1 MEIGL
6 YFQRP
11 MCRSVAV
18 RTGNSW
24 GLRIRIRSASLEPLI
39 SGFLILADRFGLAIS
54 GDDRII
60 VCKKSPS
67 RDREGERFCCSTFLF
82 LLLLLQVARV
92 GDDHVFVDA
101 ERDVAVHFDQEGRLL
116 DLFHYAVNTA
126 GRDDL
131 VAFLKAGPEL
141 SHLLASLRFGAPHE
155 EIQNQN
161 HQAEHD
167 EERIAAASLRCRC
180 CRLK

>member
-24 GLRIRIRSASLEPLI
+24 GLRIRIRPSSLEFFG
-39 SGFLILADRFGLAIS
+39 SGFLILAGRFGLAIS

-101 ERDVAVHFDQEGRLL
+101 ERNVAVHFDQEGRLL
-116 DLFHYAVNTA
+116 DLFHYAVN
-126 GRDDL
+126 
-131 VAFLKAGPEL
+131 
-141 SHLLASLRFGAPHE
+141 
-155 EIQNQN
+155 
-161 HQAEHD
+161 
-167 EERIAAASLRCRC
+167 AAAVMILSPFLRPARN
-180 CRLK
+180 

>member
-1 MEIGL
+1 MDI
-6 YFQRP
+6 F
-11 MCRSVAV
+11 SVRCVGVCVSV
-18 RTGNSW
+18 RTGNPW
-24 GLRIRIRSASLEPLI
+24 LLRIRIRPSSLEPLI
-39 SGFLILADRFGLAIS
+39 FGFLILAGRFGFAIYF
-54 GDDRII
+54 GRDRII
-60 VCKKSPS
+60 VCKLPFPIT
-67 RDREGERFCCSTFLF
+67 EGEFSCLSTFLF

-141 SHLLASLRFGAPHE
+141 SHLLASLDSGRHMKKYRT
-155 EIQNQN
+155 
-161 HQAEHD
+161 
-167 EERIAAASLRCRC
+167 RIIRPSMM
-180 CRLK
+180 KSE